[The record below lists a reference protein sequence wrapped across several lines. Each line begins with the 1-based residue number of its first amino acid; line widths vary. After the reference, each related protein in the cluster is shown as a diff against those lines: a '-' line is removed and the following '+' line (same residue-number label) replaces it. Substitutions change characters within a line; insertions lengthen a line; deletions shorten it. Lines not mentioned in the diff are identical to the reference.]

1 MPNEDFMKV
10 FGGSQN
16 DLQLLKTIMK
26 SGSVEGSGS
35 RVAAKGH
42 VYQIP
47 ANQ

>member
-1 MPNEDFMKV
+1 MPTEDFMKV

-26 SGSVEGSGS
+26 SGSIERSGS
-35 RVAAKGH
+35 QIAKGH